1 MSGEPGPVAQRFDAL
16 KFVWGKDDAMNAVAR
31 LQCAG
36 LESLVSFA
44 AIRLA
49 RKNADS
55 MGSSPTIFATN
66 WIVITAEQV
75 FLRGGMVPAELSG
88 EEFSEDGTRDRE
100 MFRGEAQSLAF
111 PIEEALPVE
120 RLDLALDCGEAGV
133 GAVRVKRGVIAFD
146 AGQVN
151 AIELA

>member
-1 MSGEPGPVAQRFDAL
+1 MSGEPGPVARGIRRFDAL
-16 KFVWGKDDAMNAVAR
+16 KFVWGKGDARNAAAW
-31 LQCAG
+31 LQGAG

-55 MGSSPTIFATN
+55 MGSSPTTFATKMM
-66 WIVITAEQV
+66 IADEQM
-75 FLRGGMVPAELSG
+75 FLRSRMAPAELSG

-111 PIEEALPVE
+111 PIEETLRLE
-120 RLDLALDCGEAGV
+120 RIDLAVDRGEAGASTV
-133 GAVRVKRGVIAFD
+133 CAGRGVVAFD
-146 AGQVN
+146 AG
-151 AIELA
+151 

>member
-1 MSGEPGPVAQRFDAL
+1 
-16 KFVWGKDDAMNAVAR
+16 MNAVAR

-111 PIEEALPVE
+111 PIEEALRVE
-120 RLDLALDCGEAGV
+120 RIDLAVDRGEAGASTV
-133 GAVRVKRGVIAFD
+133 CAGRGVVAFD
-146 AGQVN
+146 AGQLDAV
-151 AIELA
+151 ELA